1 MVLQGR
7 LRRPNAPRRV
17 SGKKLSNVSIDMPDD
32 PFGRVIANIH
42 NAGLDPRMW
51 TNVLQSISEALGAIG
66 AEYIVRN
73 ARTGRVDWANF
84 LGPSA
89 KFASDYVTRLAAKDP
104 FTELLARRVRT
115 WMRLSEQLPAP
126 ELERNEW
133 YNDFVLKSGVR
144 DIVAA
149 QVSDT
154 GSHTVVF
161 GFHEGIGEKPLC
173 TSHLKRLDQLL
184 EPLHRAAEV
193 QLRLR
198 ELGWKSAVVARAF
211 DQVSTGVIVV
221 DAHGFVI
228 EMNELAERVIR
239 RGDGLMLQHGA
250 LGAARVFETAKLSAA
265 IVSATRA
272 KPAATSSRLLIGR
285 QGSKHDYILAV
296 SPLDV
301 DLGFTSDSM
310 ALIIVVDPEAR
321 SPKADDL
328 SAYFGLSLAES
339 RLATQLMS
347 GKPLGAI
354 AAECGASKATLRSQL
369 RSILKKIK
377 VERQAELFLVLARV
391 PSSPDG
397 EAAEKANPPPSATG
411 C

>member
-1 MVLQGR
+1 
-7 LRRPNAPRRV
+7 
-17 SGKKLSNVSIDMPDD
+17 
-32 PFGRVIANIH
+32 
-42 NAGLDPRMW
+42 
-51 TNVLQSISEALGAIG
+51 
-66 AEYIVRN
+66 
-73 ARTGRVDWANF
+73 
-84 LGPSA
+84 
-89 KFASDYVTRLAAKDP
+89 
-104 FTELLARRVRT
+104 
-115 WMRLSEQLPAP
+115 MRLSEQLPAP

-228 EMNELAERVIR
+228 EMNELAERVVR

-265 IVSATRA
+265 IVSATRT

-354 AAECGASKATLRSQL
+354 AAESGAVESDAAQPVALHPEEDQGRTAGRPISRPRQSSLLPGRGSRRESESAAKRRRTLSVPQRQEL
-369 RSILKKIK
+369 RRFFLAYGLSPPERIERRIGTPMRPK
-377 VERQAELFLVLARV
+377 VSRRPLTR
-391 PSSPDG
+391 
-397 EAAEKANPPPSATG
+397 
-411 C
+411 